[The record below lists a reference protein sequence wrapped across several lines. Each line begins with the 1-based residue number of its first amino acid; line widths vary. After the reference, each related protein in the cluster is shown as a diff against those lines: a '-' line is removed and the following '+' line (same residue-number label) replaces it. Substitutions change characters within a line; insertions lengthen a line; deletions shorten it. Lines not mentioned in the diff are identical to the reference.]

1 MITEQIHLFKKESH
15 NLHKALL
22 LSNQRDVYDI
32 EITNL
37 VEKYDFWELLTKRQL
52 CDALRYVDD
61 TCKYKII
68 ISCKLSIKI
77 LCMSELVYLINT
89 NAILNKYDTA
99 EQYALVIAIFTNV
112 EIDQLLYMED
122 DLLLYMLNMHIL
134 NIDLID
140 GIIRKT
146 KNTTYNYVLSY
157 YPNYTAILEYHKF
170 LVYSTS
176 LRATW
181 INSCITT

>member
-1 MITEQIHLFKKESH
+1 
-15 NLHKALL
+15 
-22 LSNQRDVYDI
+22 
-32 EITNL
+32 
-37 VEKYDFWELLTKRQL
+37 
-52 CDALRYVDD
+52 
-61 TCKYKII
+61 
-68 ISCKLSIKI
+68 
-77 LCMSELVYLINT
+77 MSELVYLINT